1 MITKSLIRIVTL
13 LALIGGLSSAVV
25 AEENSALL
33 NILVKKGILSHDEAK
48 SIRSEL
54 DSDMKA
60 AVLEHTTSGSP
71 TRGVVVYGRSHV
83 QHALIGTDAAGV
95 EQTNHMFLRRLRLGV
110 QGKVGENWDA
120 DLFYD
125 FAAGTFDKAYVRYKD
140 SYGDTPLE
148 IYAGLRKVNNV
159 NEEWRSSGSLV
170 ALERAGTTRYFVESN
185 NGRRLGAGSY
195 RVGVFVDAH
204 TNNRKMKSQGTY
216 WGFAVTN
223 PERAVKSA
231 DAASAGSAVNNKQA
245 FWGDV
250 GYSGTFR
257 DNKFRVGAGV
267 GFLPEQGGRRIS
279 GSDDLTVYNAY
290 AVADFGKLD
299 FMAEYLHSTIENGAG
314 AGQDA
319 DPWGIL
325 LESTYFTSDALQLV
339 GRISYV
345 NSDDRGIKVSDGVR
359 SAPSAFT
366 GDNLTELY
374 LGMNY
379 YILGN
384 DLKIQAGYV
393 RGWVEK
399 NGVEEAA
406 DGLRSQIAINF

>member
-1 MITKSLIRIVTL
+1 MITKTLTKYVSL
-13 LALIGGLSSAVV
+13 LAIIGSLAT
-25 AEENSALL
+25 ATIAQENNALL
-33 NILVKKGILSHDEAK
+33 NLLVKKGVLTNEEA
-48 SIRSEL
+48 SGIRTEL
-54 DSDMKA
+54 EAEMKA
-60 AVLEHTTSGSP
+60 AVIENVTGGSP
-71 TRGVVVYGRSHV
+71 TRGIEVYGRTQV
-83 QHALIGTDAAGV
+83 QHALIGTDAVGL
-95 EQTNHMFLRRLRLGV
+95 ERTNHFFLRRLRLGV
-110 QGKVGENWDA
+110 KGSVGEKWDA

-125 FAAGTFDKAYVRYKD
+125 FAAGTFDKAYLRFKD
-140 SYGDTPLE
+140 KFGDTPLE

-170 ALERAGTTRYFVESN
+170 ALERSGSTRYFVESN

-204 TNNRKMKSQGTY
+204 TNNRKMKSEGVY
-216 WGFAVTN
+216 WGAAVTN
-223 PERAVKSA
+223 PERAVKSD
-231 DAASAGSAVNNKQA
+231 DAASAGTANNNTQA

-250 GYSGTFR
+250 GYSGTFG
-257 DNKFRVGAGV
+257 DSKYRVGAGV
-267 GFLPEQGGRRIS
+267 GFLPEQGGRSIS

-290 AVADFGKLD
+290 VVADFGDLD
-299 FMAEYLHSTIENGAG
+299 FMAEYLHSTLENGAG

-325 LESTYFTSDALQLV
+325 LESTYHTSDTLQLV
-339 GRISYV
+339 GRVSYT
-345 NSDDRGIKVSDGVR
+345 NSDNRGIKVSDGVR

-374 LGMNY
+374 LGLNY
-379 YILGN
+379 YIIGN
-384 DLKIQAGYV
+384 DLKLQTGYV

-399 NGVEEAA
+399 NGVEETA

>member
-1 MITKSLIRIVTL
+1 MITKIIIKTLAL
-13 LALIGGLSSAVV
+13 LALVAGLSTSLV
-25 AEENSALL
+25 AQENNALL

-48 SIRSEL
+48 EIRSEL
-54 DSDMKA
+54 DSEMKA
-60 AVLEHTTSGSP
+60 AIVENFTGGSP
-71 TRGVVVYGRSHV
+71 TRGVKIYGRTHV
-83 QHALIGTDAAGV
+83 QHALIGTDAPGL

-110 QGKVGENWDA
+110 QGMVGEKWDA

-125 FAAGTFDKAYVRYKD
+125 FAAGTFDKAYVRFKD
-140 SYGDTPLE
+140 EFGDTPLE
-148 IYAGLRKVNNV
+148 IYAGLRKVNIV

-195 RVGVFVDAH
+195 RVGLFVDAH
-204 TNNRKMKSQGTY
+204 TNNRKMKSQGGY

-223 PERAVKSA
+223 PERAVKSD
-231 DAASAGSAVNNKQA
+231 DAASAGSSMNNKQA
-245 FWGDV
+245 YWGDV
-250 GYSGTFR
+250 GYAGKFG

-267 GFLPEQGGRRIS
+267 GFMPEQGGRQIS

-290 AVADFGKLD
+290 MVADFGKLD
-299 FMAEYLHSTIENGAG
+299 IMAEYLRSNIENGAG

-325 LESTYFTSDALQLV
+325 LESTYFTTDALQLV

-359 SAPSAFT
+359 SAPSSFT

-374 LGMNY
+374 LGLNY
-379 YILGN
+379 YIWGN
-384 DLKIQAGYV
+384 DLKLQTGYV

-399 NGVEEAA
+399 NGTEEVAN
-406 DGLRSQIAINF
+406 GLRSQIAINF